1 MAERN
6 WSSVSSLV
14 RVPTYLK
21 VALNKRNISFLDL
34 MQLCLISYLK
44 TVTTIRRRNII
55 RFVSLFLQ

>member
-55 RFVSLFLQ
+55 RFASLFLQ

>member
-34 MQLCLISYLK
+34 MWLCLIS
-44 TVTTIRRRNII
+44 
-55 RFVSLFLQ
+55 

>member
-21 VALNKRNISFLDL
+21 VALKKNISFLDL
-34 MQLCLISYLK
+34 MRLCLISYLK

-55 RFVSLFLQ
+55 RFASLFLQ

>member
-1 MAERN
+1 MTERN

-34 MQLCLISYLK
+34 MRLCLISYLK
-44 TVTTIRRRNII
+44 TVTSIRRKNII
-55 RFVSLFLQ
+55 RFASLFLQ